1 MLSLHRMNIKAE
13 REKLKIT
20 QRQLATD
27 IDVHQETVARWES
40 TGVISKVYLKILTEY
55 FKAKKP

>member
-1 MLSLHRMNIKAE
+1 MNIKAE